1 MSDNTMP
8 ERLWAVRAPQVV
20 LTSEAPRELGQ
31 EYIRAD
37 VAQAHLDAERKRI
50 AELEAAQCANSEIV
64 GLIAQ
69 WAFTDGSHHRQ
80 WLLDQILRAAAGNNY
95 ETVVS
100 RLYEWDE
107 GVPP

>member
-1 MSDNTMP
+1 MP
-8 ERLWAVRAPQVV
+8 ERIYAGYESDGTAWWHERML
-20 LTSEAPRELGQ
+20 LTT

-37 VAQAHLDAERKRI
+37 VAAAQLAERDARV
-50 AELEAAQCANSEIV
+50 AELEAAQRANSEIV